1 MYPFICLYAKYPQK
15 FTYNGF
21 VFPMNLISLYWILS
35 KSHARQFCNL
45 SKNDHWEVFQVSAYY
60 LGHEDP

>member
-1 MYPFICLYAKYPQK
+1 MFICKVSPEVHIQWVC
-15 FTYNGF
+15 FSNEH
-21 VFPMNLISLYWILS
+21 LISLYWILS